1 MIEVRPATEA
11 DVSAYFNGNPPPGM
25 AHARLLAYAGVK
37 DGEVFG
43 VGGVIYMPNGDV
55 MGFFDLTD
63 EGRKHVVTVHRA
75 ALRVLSTWQL
85 RGHRSL
91 LIRLDRS
98 IPRAEAWA
106 RRLGFAPL
114 HDQEGVWTWR
124 G

>member
-1 MIEVRPATEA
+1 MIAVRPATEV
-11 DVSAYFNGNPPPGM
+11 DISAYFKGNQPEGM
-25 AHARLLAYAGVK
+25 RNARLLAYVAVK
-37 DGEVFG
+37 RGEVLG
-43 VGGVIYMPNGDV
+43 VGGIIYMPNGDV
-55 MGFFDLTD
+55 MAFFDLND
-63 EGRKHVVTVHRA
+63 EGRKHAVTVHRA

-85 RGHRSL
+85 RGHKSL

-114 HDQEGVWTWR
+114 HDQEGVWAWR